1 MESENTKPS
10 IRSRNPLACVALR
23 KKLHDLEI
31 CFCFVAYALV
41 SEEVLQELT
50 KQVNDWDNRLIEEKN
65 ASEKYQSI
73 QDEALKE
80 LNKKLFSYRVR
91 ILWRTKVNYLC
102 TRQTKKLRIDIK

>member
-1 MESENTKPS
+1 M
-10 IRSRNPLACVALR
+10 
-23 KKLHDLEI
+23 
-31 CFCFVAYALV
+31 
-41 SEEVLQELT
+41 LQELT

-102 TRQTKKLRIDIK
+102 TRQTKKL